1 MRKTLRLNDLKTRTA
16 MNVKIS
22 MFVICVEGIIYFLYI
37 ICMTA
42 PLTNTPKSS
51 KVYWLLLKT
60 FLDNKKIPLIPLL
73 VTQR

>member
-1 MRKTLRLNDLKTRTA
+1 MRKFQCLLFVLKG
-16 MNVKIS
+16 S
-22 MFVICVEGIIYFLYI
+22 YICYYI
-37 ICMTA
+37 IWMTA